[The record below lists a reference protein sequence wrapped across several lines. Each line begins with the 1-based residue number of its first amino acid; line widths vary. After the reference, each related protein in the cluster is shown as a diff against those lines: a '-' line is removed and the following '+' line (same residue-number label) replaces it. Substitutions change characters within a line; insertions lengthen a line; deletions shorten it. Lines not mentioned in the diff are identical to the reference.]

1 MFWMLDSTFAK
12 TALDLPAFE
21 DACSTAVSNS
31 RAHFSM
37 KNAEHTTSNVSI
49 YQQLIAAALCSICA
63 GMHADS
69 YHAGHLKDRCKSCDH
84 DDTHD
89 DVHAAATS

>member
-1 MFWMLDSTFAK
+1 MLDSTFAK

-37 KNAEHTTSNVSI
+37 KNAEHTTASKTTENT
-49 YQQLIAAALCSICA
+49 AAPALSCQPYAHNLHHKSDMQSPVMQVGSAVCQT
-63 GMHADS
+63 
-69 YHAGHLKDRCKSCDH
+69 DRLAS
-84 DDTHD
+84 
-89 DVHAAATS
+89 A